1 MSHSHH
7 QPNTLPFKFNM
18 KNASFSNPKNEQF
31 CQCQPYNPWVHS
43 SMIWRIPATENNLAA
58 IWTYVVRLVS
68 KYLVWSIPPTENNLD
83 IRCQVG
89 LDYGYWIN
97 DPHTLPG
104 WSAAKRTSC
113 SWLGGIKR
121 VLIDQL
127 RAKTVGAH
135 RWEKLCTGKVLSSAI
150 HPHGLFHEITVW
162 CLLFAGLLHIHVHI

>member
-1 MSHSHH
+1 MHLSATPKMNNFANANHTNHECTHPWFGEFRPLKIILRLSGH
-7 QPNTLPFKFNM
+7 TLSGWS
-18 KNASFSNPKNEQF
+18 AS
-31 CQCQPYNPWVHS
+31 
-43 SMIWRIPATENNLAA
+43 IPA
-58 IWTYVVRLVS
+58 
-68 KYLVWSIPPTENNLD
+68 TENNLD

-150 HPHGLFHEITVW
+150 HPLGLFHEIPLW
-162 CLLFAGLLHIHVHI
+162 CLLFAGLLYMYNVHI